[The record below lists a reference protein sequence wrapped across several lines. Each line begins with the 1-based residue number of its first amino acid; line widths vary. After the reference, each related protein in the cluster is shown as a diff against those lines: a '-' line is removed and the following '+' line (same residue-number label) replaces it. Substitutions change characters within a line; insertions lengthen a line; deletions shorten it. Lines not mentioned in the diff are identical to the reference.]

1 MVGISLGW
9 NCHSA
14 NRGVTLGLRALKKD
28 GYNTCPFDE
37 AITNYPGI
45 VDCIRS
51 DFADFFSVTLKETSS
66 DAAYYKGDMLIYNP
80 RYRFLFNH
88 ESPGH
93 ANLWRIEE
101 WPGGIN
107 HFVDKNY
114 EAFITRYQNRIENF
128 RAYLRS
134 GEPVVFLITHPDPN
148 FEFKELKEALG
159 EAYPDLNYRIERFD
173 IHPDMAHYEGHMKLM
188 FAE

>member
-1 MVGISLGW
+1 
-9 NCHSA
+9 
-14 NRGVTLGLRALKKD
+14 LRSKRD

-51 DFADFFSVTLKETSS
+51 DFADFFSVVLKQIPN
-66 DAAYYKGDMLIYNP
+66 DAAYYKGDTLLYNP
-80 RYRFLFNH
+80 RYQFLFNH

-93 ANLWRIEE
+93 ADLWKIEG

-107 HFVDKNY
+107 HFVDNNY
-114 EAFITRYQNRIENF
+114 EAFIGRYKKRIENF

-134 GEPVVFLITHPDPN
+134 GEHVIFLITHPDPD
-148 FEFKELKEALG
+148 FDFQELRDALQIV
-159 EAYPDLNYRIERFD
+159 YPDLKYSIERFD
-173 IHPDMAHYEGHMKLM
+173 LHPDRAHYDGHMKLM
-188 FAE
+188 LSSAFMAASSSGQCSAGLNY

>member
-14 NRGVTLGLRALKKD
+14 NRGVALGLRAVKKD
-28 GYNTCPFDE
+28 GYKTCPFDE
-37 AITNYPGI
+37 AITNYQGV

-51 DFADFFSVTLKETSS
+51 DFADFFSVTLKQISD
-66 DAAYYKGDMLIYNP
+66 DAAYCKGDVLIYNP

-93 ANLWRIEE
+93 ADLWKTES

-107 HFVDKNY
+107 QFVDNNY
-114 EAFITRYQNRIENF
+114 EGFIGRYQNRIENF

-134 GEPVVFLITHPDPN
+134 GEHVTFLITKPDSD
-148 FEFKELKEALG
+148 FTELREALG
-159 EAYPDLNYRIERFD
+159 EAYPDLKYTIQHFD
-173 IHPDMAHYEGHMKLM
+173 IHPDMAHFEGHMKLM
-188 FAE
+188 YND